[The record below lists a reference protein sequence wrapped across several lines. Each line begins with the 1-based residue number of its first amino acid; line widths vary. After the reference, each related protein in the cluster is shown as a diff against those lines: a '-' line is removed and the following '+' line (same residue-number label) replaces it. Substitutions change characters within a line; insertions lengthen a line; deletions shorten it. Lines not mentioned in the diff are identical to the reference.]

1 MQEETKREEGLQ
13 QELLRQ
19 KEQLAAKHTEVST
32 WKQRYTDMGN
42 ELAKTTNELGD
53 LTNRYYAVVFV
64 TYFCRLSAKESQL
77 AQVKAL
83 MISENEKKQVVKQR
97 ILHLSCQFEWE
108 QKMTTVTKDFEEKK
122 KQLGVC

>member
-53 LTNRYYAVVFV
+53 LTNR
-64 TYFCRLSAKESQL
+64 
-77 AQVKAL
+77 
-83 MISENEKKQVVKQR
+83 
-97 ILHLSCQFEWE
+97 
-108 QKMTTVTKDFEEKK
+108 
-122 KQLGVC
+122 